1 MASAKRKKRMASQ
14 KTDLYI
20 VKKNVPHN
28 EEIEHRTL
36 NKDLDHKKNEIEK
49 IYLKFPGMLKEEVT
63 WTAVAA
69 IGGAAIVFWNVIK
82 YIIILYNS
90 FMLYGKTNVPMYLLV
105 MRRNISFSDAYIFYL
120 TAIAIFYCFAGT
132 KYNPFPKIKGKYLIP
147 MGAIFLLIMI
157 FFQSSINLFH
167 LEKYRYFIRGLG
179 DYLFPLLAI
188 IIVFFYTANE
198 NNTQFYKKIDADDE
212 INGFYKELEKNMNSM
227 NRILF
232 FGQLIIIISAIG
244 LVLSSTAVNHYY
256 QIDQDNRLIVADLGE
271 RYIVVDTDYKI
282 DEQVLYIDNSHYNSI
297 DSSFETVRVIE
308 NVIIKPMS

>member
-14 KTDLYI
+14 KTDLHS

-105 MRRNISFSDAYIFYL
+105 MRRNISFSSETSARMLCHIGFSFFATRQSYTFRLCCRRPPSQERWKRVDA
-120 TAIAIFYCFAGT
+120 
-132 KYNPFPKIKGKYLIP
+132 
-147 MGAIFLLIMI
+147 GAL
-157 FFQSSINLFH
+157 
-167 LEKYRYFIRGLG
+167 
-179 DYLFPLLAI
+179 
-188 IIVFFYTANE
+188 
-198 NNTQFYKKIDADDE
+198 
-212 INGFYKELEKNMNSM
+212 
-227 NRILF
+227 
-232 FGQLIIIISAIG
+232 
-244 LVLSSTAVNHYY
+244 
-256 QIDQDNRLIVADLGE
+256 
-271 RYIVVDTDYKI
+271 
-282 DEQVLYIDNSHYNSI
+282 
-297 DSSFETVRVIE
+297 
-308 NVIIKPMS
+308 